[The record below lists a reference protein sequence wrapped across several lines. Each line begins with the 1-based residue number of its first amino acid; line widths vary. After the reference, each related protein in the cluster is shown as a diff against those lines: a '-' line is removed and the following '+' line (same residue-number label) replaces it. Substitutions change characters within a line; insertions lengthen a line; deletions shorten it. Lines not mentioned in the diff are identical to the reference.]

1 MNLKQTLL
9 ILAAAIALAA
19 ADVPVVTQTVK
30 VGSIYPFENHIGTL
44 KYSSLATLSA
54 QSAAVLST
62 IHANAGD
69 RVRKDQ
75 TLAVQESAIL
85 AANIAAKEAELK
97 KARASEAQAK
107 KDAERYKI
115 LLSQNSV
122 SEQNYEQFRLK
133 ATELEATSETLAAQ
147 LEAMRI
153 ERTRRVITS
162 PFDGIVVERFANI
175 GDYMSVGAPIISVAD
190 TSSIELIVYL
200 NADTLAQ
207 IKVGDKTMIGAHS
220 REYPAKIA
228 GISPRG
234 DTQSRTFLTRVAFDA
249 PAKND
254 ANGLLLDGMEAVLK
268 IAGRSAQNALLI
280 SRDAVITR
288 YGQQVVFYVTEG
300 KAQMATVEVIGYE
313 GLFAAVR
320 SNDLKEN
327 MQVITKGN
335 ERIFPNQ
342 AVSVSQQ

>member
-207 IKVGDKTMIGAHS
+207 IKVGDKTMIGAQG

-249 PAKND
+249 PAKNGD
-254 ANGLLLDGMEAVLK
+254 GLLLDGMEAVLK
-268 IAGRSAQNALLI
+268 IAGKSAQNALLI

-288 YGQQVVFYVTEG
+288 YGQQVVFYWTEG

>member
-1 MNLKQTLL
+1 MNLKSLTLL
-9 ILAAAIALAA
+9 LAAALALLS
-19 ADVPVVTQTVK
+19 ADLPVVTQTVK

-54 QSAAVLST
+54 QSAAALGS
-62 IHANAGD
+62 IQASAGD
-69 RVRKDQ
+69 TVRKEQ

-85 AANIAAKEAELK
+85 TANIAAKEAELK
-97 KARASEAQAK
+97 RARASEAQAK

-122 SEQNYEQFRLK
+122 SEQNYEQFLLK
-133 ATELEATSETLAAQ
+133 ATELEAAAQTLAAQ
-147 LEAMRI
+147 LEAMQI
-153 ERTRRVITS
+153 ERARRQITS
-162 PFDGIVVERFANI
+162 PFDGIVVERFASV
-175 GDYMSVGAPIISVAD
+175 GDYLGVGAPIISVAD
-190 TSSIELIVYL
+190 TSSIELNVYL

-207 IKVGDKTMIGAHS
+207 IKVGDKTVIGVQG

-228 GISPRG
+228 GVSPRG
-234 DTQSRTFLTRVAFDA
+234 DTQSRTFLTRVAFD
-249 PAKND
+249 KSGKGGTD
-254 ANGLLLDGMEAVLK
+254 GMLLEGMEAVLK
-268 IAGRSAQNALLI
+268 IAGKSAQNALLI

-288 YGQQVVFYVTEG
+288 YGQQVVFYVAEG
-300 KAQMATVEVIGYE
+300 KAQMANVEVIGYE

-342 AVSVSQQ
+342 AVSVAK